1 MEIKAVIDH
10 LARETS
16 LFEELVSILQKE
28 NEDLV
33 CRDYKALYETV
44 CKKEH
49 ILVRIQD
56 MERMRL
62 RLVEEAAA
70 RLGIP
75 AQANLLSI
83 IKKAKHAEKVE
94 LENRLSKILTIAE
107 SIKEINRINGLIVK
121 GCLDNVNKTL
131 GFLGKFLT
139 NNSYNTSGVF
149 KGFAAKGTYFN
160 EGV

>member
-1 MEIKAVIDH
+1 MEMKPIIDH
-10 LARETS
+10 LVKETS

-44 CKKEH
+44 CQKEH

-56 MERMRL
+56 MERVRIGL
-62 RLVEEAAA
+62 IEDAAA

-75 AQANLLSI
+75 GQATLFNI
-83 IKKAKHAEKVE
+83 IKKLDHAGKEE
-94 LENRLSKILTIAE
+94 LESRLSKILSIAE
-107 SIKEINRINGLIVK
+107 SIKEINRVNSLIVE

-131 GFLGKFLT
+131 GFLGKFLN
-139 NNSYNTSGVF
+139 NNSYNTSGAF
-149 KGFAAKGTYFN
+149 EGFAVKGTYLN

>member
-1 MEIKAVIDH
+1 MKIRPVIDH
-10 LARETS
+10 LVKETS

-44 CKKEH
+44 SKKELL
-49 ILVRIQD
+49 LVRIQN
-56 MERMRL
+56 MERTRSRL
-62 RLVEEAAA
+62 IEEAAA
-70 RLGIP
+70 SLGIS
-75 AQANLLSI
+75 AQANLFSI
-83 IKKAKHAEKVE
+83 IKKVNHAEKEE
-94 LENRLSKILTIAE
+94 LESRLSKILSIAE
-107 SIKEINRINGLIVK
+107 SIKEINRVNGLIVA

-139 NNSYNTSGVF
+139 NNNYNTSGVF